1 MASSSYR
8 RLQPHALA
16 HAACACGGDAPC
28 RVPPSP
34 GLMQNLLQR
43 YRDLM
48 ADGKLPKDTTF
59 KHWFDYWISSRR
71 GQSFRGL
78 DDGRMDAKVTRG
90 AQKISRPTKKLAGVV
105 RTLVLLVDFPDK
117 PHLPENSTTRFRN
130 MLFGLGNQFVTG
142 SMREYF
148 RDISDFKAGTGNKPI
163 QHGIDVQGAV
173 FGWFR
178 MPQPISFYA
187 GAEHGMGDTF
197 PRNSQG
203 MARDA
208 IAAALAA
215 GVDFKPYD
223 ALGEKVVTALFI
235 VHAGRGAEET
245 SERSDIWSHKW
256 TVPGS
261 PVVAPGLSV
270 STYLTVPEDC
280 KVGVCAH
287 EWGHLAARWAD
298 YYDTG
303 ESENLTSNGLGA
315 YCLMAAGSWGNNGT
329 TPVLPNAMLRM
340 FHGWI
345 KPTVVTKTTSNL
357 LLSPAAE
364 GGQCLV
370 IQNRTTM
377 TEQQYLVVE
386 YRRRQFQDSH
396 LTDEGIACYV
406 VDEAVEDVNDE
417 TSLAIEL
424 IQADGKRDLAGIF
437 GAGNPGDSG
446 DLYPFGTK
454 RSIGKTTK
462 PPLNL
467 PSGQW
472 SGVTLKIKGKPG
484 DATMAVD
491 VTFGT

>member
-1 MASSSYR
+1 MTVSNYQ
-8 RLQPHALA
+8 RLRAGA
-16 HAACACGGDAPC
+16 RCGCSTGARPC
-28 RVPPSP
+28 SVPPSP

-48 ADGKLPKDTTF
+48 AEGKLPKATTF
-59 KHWFDYWISSRR
+59 KQWFDYWISSRR
-71 GQSFRGL
+71 GQSLPGL
-78 DDGRMDAKVTRG
+78 DDGRMDATVQRG
-90 AQKISRPTKKLAGVV
+90 AQKIDRPAKKLAGIV
-105 RTLVLLVDFPDK
+105 RTIVLLVDFPDK
-117 PHLPENSTTRFRN
+117 PHLPENTPTHFGN
-130 MLFGLGNQFVTG
+130 MLFGLGDQYITG
-142 SMREYF
+142 SMREYY
-148 RDISDFKAGTGNKPI
+148 RDVSDFKAGPRTNSI
-163 QHGIDVQGAV
+163 AHGIDVQGEV

-178 MPQPISFYA
+178 MPQPITYYA
-187 GAEHGMGDTF
+187 GSEHGTGNTF

-223 ALGEKVVTALFI
+223 ALGEKVVTALFV

-256 TVPGS
+256 TIPGA
-261 PVVAPGLSV
+261 PQVAPGLRV

-303 ESENLTSNGLGA
+303 ESANLRSNGLGF

-345 KPTVVTKTTSNL
+345 TPTLVTKTTAGL
-357 LLSPAAE
+357 VLSPAGE

-370 IQNRTTM
+370 IQNKRTM
-377 TEQQYLVVE
+377 TDKQYLVVE
-386 YRRRQFQDSH
+386 YRRRQFQDSY

-406 VDEAVEDVNDE
+406 IDEAITDVNNE
-417 TSLAIEL
+417 NALAIEL
-424 IQADGKRDLAGIF
+424 IQADGKRDLAGIL

-446 DLYPFGTK
+446 DLYPYGNK
-454 RSIGKTTK
+454 RTIGKGTK

-467 PSGQW
+467 PDGTW
-472 SGVTLKIKGKPG
+472 AGITLKVKGRPG

-491 VTFGT
+491 VVFGT